1 MASDVFVEAEGNI
14 IKNSNLDDQAMYA
27 YSNAMLNGENVM
39 ELPDKP
45 KEKEP
50 EISDEVAM

>member
-14 IKNSNLDDQAMYA
+14 IKNSNVDDQAMYA
-27 YSNAMLNGENVM
+27 YSKAMLNGENVM